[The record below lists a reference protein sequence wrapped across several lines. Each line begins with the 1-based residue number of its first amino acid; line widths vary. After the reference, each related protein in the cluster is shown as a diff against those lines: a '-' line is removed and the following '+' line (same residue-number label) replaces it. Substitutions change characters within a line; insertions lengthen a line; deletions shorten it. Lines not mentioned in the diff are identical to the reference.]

1 MVSNSIDTLPAR
13 IIHSGLSHSAKRDLS
28 AMLVLTE
35 AVWAVYGRNR
45 MESIKPNLTQHFCH
59 RMDTRGKCG

>member
-1 MVSNSIDTLPAR
+1 
-13 IIHSGLSHSAKRDLS
+13 
-28 AMLVLTE
+28 MLVLTE